1 MKEQINP
8 TCDSFCPTSWRI
20 QAATNEANIIETKAA
35 KSGFVVEEGY
45 VNCDG
50 PYIGRGNNP
59 ENGTFVFA
67 CRAICKSSVV
77 ESLHENSNKSVITKL
92 IDEQLSHA
100 LADIFNTSEK

>member
-1 MKEQINP
+1 MKEHINP

-20 QAATNEANIIETKAA
+20 LAATNEANIIETKAA
-35 KSGFVVEEGY
+35 RSGFAVEEGY

-50 PYIGRGNNP
+50 PSISRGNNP
-59 ENGTFVFA
+59 GNGTLIFA

-77 ESLHENSNKSVITKL
+77 ESLQENSNKSVITKL

-100 LADIFNTSEK
+100 MADIFNTSDK